1 MNTPQLHRCFCS
13 EFLIR
18 VSSLAH
24 LLLATLLLLPG
35 LVHSQSSQVP
45 NRLSYQGL
53 VTDIGGVPLGDTTP
67 ENHEVIFRLW
77 DGPTAAGA
85 ANLVYSEK
93 QVVTIANGE
102 FSVLIGAGADV
113 SGEEDKGPGTVNV
126 SDAFDGSQ
134 RFLGVTV
141 AAAAAPGGI
150 TGSDLE
156 ITPRQQLV
164 STAFSFRAKEAE
176 SVINDSVGTS
186 SIADG
191 AITLLKMGSESVNG
205 TSIVDNSITTVD
217 LANGAVSASKLASD
231 VGFWSVGGANV
242 YRPSGTVGIGIASP
256 STPLYVRTNS
266 SAVAGDS
273 GLTVEQAG
281 GGDAA
286 LSLLITGQTRYNIGI
301 DNSDGDKLKIFS
313 DSVNAF
319 GGSGITLDVSGNV
332 GIGTAT
338 PNATLDVAGNILTRG
353 RFSTQGDN
361 TAFLLGDS
369 GGAEKGL
376 LGLATGPGAFSSDA
390 TGGDVVLRS
399 LTGKILLQSGPGA
412 SAIAIDSNNN
422 VGIGALSATSLN
434 SGASRFRGTGR
445 ETGLGGCYVEWGNQA
460 PGSFGQTFILNQREG
475 GVHGIFLGELANNG
489 AGTITPSLFT
499 SPATT
504 WMPGSVG
511 IGTDNPTQAKLV
523 VQGALN
529 ANIGLLSQ
537 FTTGDAAIS
546 GFTSSSHPVSIYASD
561 SIWTG
566 SRIMASS
573 DERIKTIDG
582 RSDGAMDLDALLG
595 VEITDYHYKDI
606 VAKGNAPQKKV
617 IAQQVEK
624 VFPLA
629 VSKQTDVVPDVYQ
642 LAEIKG
648 SWVSLKTDL
657 KKGDRVK
664 LIGDKSEGI
673 HEVLE
678 VAEGRFRT
686 DFEGEGTRSLCMAA
700 RWMTS
705 ARLTTMPSR
714 C

>member
-53 VTDIGGVPLGDTTP
+53 VTDIAGVPLGNTTP

-205 TSIVDNSITTVD
+205 TSIVDNSITSVD

-242 YRPSGTVGIGIASP
+242 YRPSGSVGIGTASP
-256 STPLYVRTNS
+256 TVPLHVRANST
-266 SAVAGDS
+266 AVAGDS
-273 GLTVEQAG
+273 GLTIEQAG
-281 GGDAA
+281 AGDAA
-286 LSLLITGQTRYNIGI
+286 LSLLISNTARYNIGI

-313 DSVNAF
+313 DSVNVF
-319 GGSGITLDVSGNV
+319 GGSGITMDVSGRVGIGTETPSGRLHVKDTMLDVYTSVGTAPEGGWARDGLTVASNPGAGFSTMVIASAHDAVADRGILNVKRGELSYFYVRTDGNV
-332 GIGTAT
+332 GIAE
-338 PNATLDVAGNILTRG
+338 PN
-353 RFSTQGDN
+353 
-361 TAFLLGDS
+361 
-369 GGAEKGL
+369 
-376 LGLATGPGAFSSDA
+376 
-390 TGGDVVLRS
+390 
-399 LTGKILLQSGPGA
+399 
-412 SAIAIDSNNN
+412 
-422 VGIGALSATSLN
+422 
-434 SGASRFRGTGR
+434 
-445 ETGLGGCYVEWGNQA
+445 
-460 PGSFGQTFILNQREG
+460 
-475 GVHGIFLGELANNG
+475 
-489 AGTITPSLFT
+489 
-499 SPATT
+499 PA
-504 WMPGSVG
+504 
-511 IGTDNPTQAKLV
+511 QAKLV
-523 VQGALN
+523 VNGSVTSQPHGGTYGYLSATGAVGN
-529 ANIGLLSQ
+529 GTS
-537 FTTGDAAIS
+537 AAQA
-546 GFTSSSHPVSIYASD
+546 TSIYATNT
-561 SIWTG
+561 IWAGTFV
-566 SRIMASS
+566 IASS
-573 DERIKTIDG
+573 DERIKLIQR
-582 RSDGAMDLDALLG
+582 RSDGMKDLATLQGL
-595 VEITDYHYKDI
+595 EITDYQYKDVI
-606 VAKGNAPQKKV
+606 AKGDGLQKKL

-624 VFPLA
+624 VFPQA
-629 VSKQTDVVPDVYQ
+629 VSKRTDTVPDIYRK
-642 LAEIKG
+642 A
-648 SWVSLKTDL
+648 SLKEGWIALTTDL
-657 KKGDRVK
+657 KKGERVR
-664 LIGDKSEGI
+664 LIGEDHDAI
-673 HEVLE
+673 HEVTE
-678 VAEGRFRT
+678 VAKDGFRT
-686 DFEGEGTRSLCMAA
+686 DYRPDFGTDEPANASTAGKNAAGEVFVFGREVDDFRTVDYDAISMLNVSATQQIKKEKDAEVKALRDENAELRVRVAALEARDKERDGKLASIETLLKSMSKPPVQTASLNAA
-700 RWMTS
+700 
-705 ARLTTMPSR
+705 AE
-714 C
+714 